1 MTKLYTVLFS
11 TFWLLFVSSFIGTKL
26 ENKEQAQ
33 KIYSDVMLVS
43 VVLSLL
49 TIPLVGKVVVMFN
62 P

>member
-1 MTKLYTVLFS
+1 VTKLYTVLFS

-49 TIPLVGKVVVMFN
+49 TIPLVGKVVDMFN

>member
-49 TIPLVGKVVVMFN
+49 TIPLVGKVVDMFN